1 MAKSASDLADTLAGL
16 GEQIRTTAITE
27 VRTYLAKEIKDQ
39 FCGPKAT
46 DEHVIELLDEDMP
59 AKVRALRV
67 RFETEGVSADFL
79 AGILFA
85 ATVFADERYEY

>member
-1 MAKSASDLADTLAGL
+1 MAKSASDLAEILAGL

-27 VRTYLAKEIKDQ
+27 VRTDLAAEIRKQ
-39 FCGPKAT
+39 FCGPRAT

-59 AKVRALRV
+59 AKVRALRA

-85 ATVFADERYEY
+85 ASIVADERYEY